1 MEPRGEGT
9 WIETPRDRV
18 SRILTRQPGL
28 GQCRPSSAAG
38 RQNNV
43 YADRN
48 GNVQRRNNNGSW
60 DSRTKGGWQ
69 PNIGGGNR
77 AGGSPS
83 NMNRDYQSR
92 QRGSSRTQS
101 YNRSRGGGGGR

>member
-1 MEPRGEGT
+1 MYRNQT
-9 WIETPRDRV
+9 NRART
-18 SRILTRQPGL
+18 TQA
-28 GQCRPSSAAG
+28 RPATGNRRATSPAG
-38 RQNNV
+38 RPNNV

-60 DSRTKGGWQ
+60 DSRSTGGWQ
-69 PNIGGGNR
+69 PNTGGGNR

-83 NMNRDYQSR
+83 TMNRDYQSR

-101 YNRSRGGGGGR
+101 YNRSRGGGARGGGGVRRR